1 MDFRLFFEQIKQLT
15 DPAIFAIIAKFAIA
29 FYSVKLL
36 LKGFKEFLKLIF
48 VVKEKKDSYEE
59 SQKEIKEFKETFNK
73 ANLANEKRDEEMH
86 KLIKKLMLNSEKKI
100 SKIAKDLNAYKKVKH
115 NGDTEIT
122 DLKLTVKLAHAV
134 LEKIDKKL

>member
-36 LKGFKEFLKLIF
+36 LKGFKEFLKFIF

-134 LEKIDKKL
+134 LDKIDKKL